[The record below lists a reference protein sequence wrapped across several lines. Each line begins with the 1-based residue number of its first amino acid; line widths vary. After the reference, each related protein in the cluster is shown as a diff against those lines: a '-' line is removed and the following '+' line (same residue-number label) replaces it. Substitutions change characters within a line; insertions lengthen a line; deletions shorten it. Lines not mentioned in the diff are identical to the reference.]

1 MANKITKEFLQE
13 YFRKNNS
20 ITMYK
25 PDGTPVTISK
35 RYHLRLY
42 GGHRD
47 LVFKDYDEF
56 LAFCAKQRLRQKPVP
71 IIVI

>member
-13 YFRKNNS
+13 YFRKHDS
-20 ITMYK
+20 ITLYK
-25 PDGTPVTISK
+25 ADGTSATFSK
-35 RYHLRLY
+35 QHHIRLY

-56 LAFCAKQRLRQKPVP
+56 LAFCAKQHLRQKPVP
-71 IIVI
+71 ITVI